1 MPRSRSADAPAA
13 YTSGWQGGERN
24 TAGVE
29 GEDINHQSPGLLT
42 RLPEESRLPVLL
54 SYHQLY
60 PYPGVHVCT
69 HTYRVTAAHSSLQR
83 LVLKTDFSSPK
94 RLLTACWKTIKMC
107 HFKDERRTL
116 VKTNLHEE
124 ILWGCILVQQPH
136 LHL

>member
-1 MPRSRSADAPAA
+1 M
-13 YTSGWQGGERN
+13 SGWQGGEGS
-24 TAGVE
+24 TASVE

-54 SYHQLY
+54 SYHQLN
-60 PYPGVHVCT
+60 PYPGVHICT
-69 HTYRVTAAHSSLQR
+69 HTYTHIRVTAARSSLQR
-83 LVLKTDFSSPK
+83 LVLKTDFSSRPK

-124 ILWGCILVQQPH
+124 ILRGCILVQQAH
-136 LHL
+136 

>member
-1 MPRSRSADAPAA
+1 M
-13 YTSGWQGGERN
+13 SGWQGGERS

-60 PYPGVHVCT
+60 PHPGVHVCVRARAHT
-69 HTYRVTAAHSSLQR
+69 HTHTHTHRVTAAHSSLQR
-83 LVLKTDFSSPK
+83 LILKTDFLVPRGCSLHVGRPLK
-94 RLLTACWKTIKMC
+94 IC